1 MTMASSF
8 GTNELPLEVLWQDG
22 ERVFCRTWR
31 LGADGRQEFIAV
43 RSAAERPT
51 PDTVA
56 RLTHEYELK
65 DYIDSEWAV
74 RPLELVHERGQT
86 VLVLESPGG
95 RPLDRQWT
103 SANFCGWP
111 STCLSHSAACMNAA

>member
-8 GTNELPLEVLWQDG
+8 GTDDLPLEVLWQDG
-22 ERVFCRTWR
+22 ERVFVRTWR
-31 LGADGRQEFIAV
+31 LGADGRRQELMAV
-43 RSAAERPT
+43 RSAAERST

-56 RLTHEYELK
+56 RLTHEDELK
-65 DYIDSEWAV
+65 DYINSEWAV

-95 RPLDRQWT
+95 RPT
-103 SANFCGWP
+103 
-111 STCLSHSAACMNAA
+111 